1 MNTPTTANLGNVMT
15 PDLAWV
21 AKLKEEALEPALPIV
36 DPHHHLW
43 QRAGDDYM
51 FHDLLADTQTGHNI
65 VGTVFV
71 DCHSMYRKEGPAE
84 MRCLGETE
92 FANGV
97 AAMSASGIYG
107 TLRACAGIVSHVD
120 LRLGSKAG
128 AVFDAQIAAGNGR
141 FKGIRHQTG
150 WDADPGIRN
159 SRTDPTPELTRDK
172 TWREGFKELAKRGL
186 TFDAWLYHPQLG
198 EIAELAS
205 AFPDTSIILNHVGGP
220 LGYASYASRHDEVR
234 AQWRKVMAELA
245 RRPNICVK
253 VGGLGMAMGWF
264 DFYQRPAPPSSQ
276 MLADAFKP
284 WVETCIELFG
294 VERCMFESNFPV
306 DKITSGYGVLWNAF
320 KRLAAKASAA
330 EKTALFSGTAAR
342 VYKLALP

>member
-1 MNTPTTANLGNVMT
+1 MAQQAESLGNVMT
-15 PDLAWV
+15 PDLDWV
-21 AKLKEEALEPALPIV
+21 AKVSEPALEPELPIV

-43 QRAGDDYM
+43 QRAGNDYL
-51 FHDLLADTQTGHNI
+51 FHDLLADTKTGHNI
-65 VGTVFV
+65 VATVFV

-84 MRCLGETE
+84 LRCTGETE

-97 AAMSASGIYG
+97 AAMSASGLYG
-107 TLRACAGIVSHVD
+107 NLRACAGIVGHVD
-120 LRLGSKAG
+120 LRLGAKAG

-159 SRTDPTPELTRDK
+159 SRTDPTPELTRDRS
-172 TWREGFKELAKRGL
+172 WREGFKELARRNL

-198 EIAELAS
+198 EIADLAD
-205 AFPDTSIILNHVGGP
+205 AFPDTPIILDHVGGP
-220 LGYASYASRHDEVR
+220 LGYAGYADRHDEVR
-234 AQWRKVMAELA
+234 AKWKESMAELA
-245 RRPNICVK
+245 KRQNIVVK

-264 DFYQRPAPPSSQ
+264 DFYQRPMPPGSQ
-276 MLADAFKP
+276 ELAEAFRP

-294 VERCMFESNFPV
+294 VERCMYESNFPV

-320 KRLAAKASAA
+320 KRISAKASAE
-330 EKTALFSGTAAR
+330 EKTALFSGTASR
-342 VYKLALP
+342 IYKL

>member
-1 MNTPTTANLGNVMT
+1 MSTPTPNLGNVMT
-15 PDLAWV
+15 PNLVWV
-21 AKLKEEALEPALPIV
+21 AKLKEEALEPGLPIV

-43 QRAGDDYM
+43 QRAGNDYM

-84 MRCLGETE
+84 LRCTGETE

-107 TLRACAGIVSHVD
+107 NLRACAGIVSHVD
-120 LRLGSKAG
+120 LRLGAKAG

-159 SRTDPTPELTRDK
+159 SRTDPTEKLTADK

-198 EIAELAS
+198 EIADLAS
-205 AFPDTSIILNHVGGP
+205 AFPDTSIVLNHVGGP
-220 LGYASYASRHDEVR
+220 LGYASYASRHDEAR
-234 AQWRKVMAELA
+234 AQWKKVMAELA
-245 RRPNICVK
+245 RRPNISVK

-276 MLADAFKP
+276 VLADAFKP
-284 WVETCIELFG
+284 WVETCVELFG
-294 VERCMFESNFPV
+294 ANRCMFESNFPV

-320 KRLAAKASAA
+320 KRLATGASAT
-330 EKTALFSGTAAR
+330 EKTALFSGTASR
-342 VYKLALP
+342 VYKLSLP